1 MSQDWKRALL
11 GLGVGCFLTVWI
23 LWPTLQS
30 LTQVWRSNQAY
41 QFAWLVVPL
50 IAYMLG
56 WHDRPC
62 TLLIRPQPDLSGVAL
77 ASIAAVAWIASDL
90 MNIDAGRQLSFILAI
105 QGVCMAALGW
115 RAYWRLSPT
124 LLLMFFMV
132 PSGDFL
138 QPILRQLTVNIIE
151 LFATA
156 VDLPHQVEGFQI
168 AIGESAYIVLNE
180 CAGLPYFLLAT
191 FLGYVFGL
199 MLYRSIYKILALALF
214 GAFIGILS
222 NALRVWAIVWIDW
235 VQGSQMPLTAHGN
248 IQWVALL
255 ICLGLLFF
263 VIGKLDE
270 EKDTKNKDIAMF
282 TSDCHSRQ
290 WAPVLAGFSVFI
302 ISGGAGWMLSNTQST
317 QNALPLMSAPR
328 SILGWELTNP
338 LATWLN
344 NPRNNTRSLLLNYR
358 RGGET
363 LHVRVVEPMTAEAK
377 LQESEVAPGES
388 NTWRENSI
396 QIKTACGTT
405 GCVQLL
411 HTIWENGKTEER
423 QHVYSTYALGS
434 LYTASKFVLRA
445 AHGWTRLTGGF
456 GKPRLIALTFDSAVP
471 LEGSNELA
479 EILRSFQIE
488 VVD

>member
-41 QFAWLVVPL
+41 QFAWLVLPL
-50 IAYMLG
+50 IVYLLA
-56 WHDRPC
+56 WHDRPG
-62 TLLIRPQPDLSGVAL
+62 TLLIRPQPDLSGVAV
-77 ASIAAVAWIASDL
+77 ASIAAVGWIASDL
-90 MNIDAGRQLSFILAI
+90 MNIDAGRQFSFILAI

-124 LLLMFFMV
+124 LLLIFIMV

-138 QPILRQLTVNIIE
+138 QPILRQLTVKIIE
-151 LFATA
+151 LFAA
-156 VDLPHQVEGFQI
+156 AIGLPHQVHGFRI
-168 AIGESAYIVLNE
+168 AIGENDYVVLNE

-191 FLGYVFGL
+191 FLGYAFGL

-248 IQWVALL
+248 VQWVALL

-270 EKDTKNKDIAMF
+270 EKDTKNKGITMSA
-282 TSDCHSRQ
+282 SDCHFRQ

-302 ISGGAGWMLSNTQST
+302 ISGGAGWMLSNTPSRQI
-317 QNALPLMSAPR
+317 ALPLMPAPR
-328 SILGWELTNP
+328 SISGWELTAP
-338 LATWLN
+338 LATWLD

-363 LHVRVVEPMTAEAK
+363 LRVRVVQPMTAEAK
-377 LQESEVAPGES
+377 LQESEVAPGET
-388 NTWRENSI
+388 NTWHESSI
-396 QIKTACGTT
+396 QIKAACGTSE
-405 GCVQLL
+405 CIQLL

-423 QHVYSTYALGS
+423 QHVYSTYALGG
-434 LYTASKFVLRA
+434 LYTTSKFVLRA
-445 AHGWTRLTGGF
+445 AHGWARLTGSTS
-456 GKPRLIALTFDSAVP
+456 KPRLIALTFDSAVP

-479 EILRSFQIE
+479 EILRSFQFE

>member
-11 GLGVGCFLTVWI
+11 GLGVGSFLTVWI
-23 LWPTLQS
+23 LWPTLQT

-50 IAYMLG
+50 IVYILG
-56 WHDRPC
+56 WHNRPG

-77 ASIAAVAWIASDL
+77 SSIAAVAWIASDL
-90 MNIDAGRQLSFILAI
+90 MNIDAGRQFSFILAI

-124 LLLMFFMV
+124 LLLMFFML

-151 LFATA
+151 IFATA
-156 VDLPHQVEGFQI
+156 VGLPHQVEGFQI
-168 AIGESAYIVLNE
+168 AIGESDYIVLNE
-180 CAGLPYFLLAT
+180 CAGLPYFLLST
-191 FLGYVFGL
+191 FLGYAFGL

-255 ICLGLLFF
+255 ICLGLMFF

-270 EKDTKNKDIAMF
+270 EKDTKNREIAMP

-302 ISGGAGWMLSNTQST
+302 ISGGAGWMLSNSPST
-317 QNALPLMSAPR
+317 QNALPLMSVPR

-363 LHVRVVEPMTAEAK
+363 LHVRVVEPMLAEAK

-388 NTWRENSI
+388 NAWRENSI

-411 HTIWENGKTEER
+411 HTIWENEKTEER

-434 LYTASKFVLRA
+434 LYTTSKFVLRA
-445 AHGWTRLTGGF
+445 AHGWIRLTGGF

-471 LEGSNELA
+471 LESSNELA